1 MKVNHLNE
9 LNRFSFRQRI
19 ESGVLKIAGDPVFSR
34 SRGVGSEPTVENE
47 NGRIERP

>member
-19 ESGVLKIAGDPVFSR
+19 ESGVLKIAGDPGFFPIEGCWI
-34 SRGVGSEPTVENE
+34 GVD
-47 NGRIERP
+47 R